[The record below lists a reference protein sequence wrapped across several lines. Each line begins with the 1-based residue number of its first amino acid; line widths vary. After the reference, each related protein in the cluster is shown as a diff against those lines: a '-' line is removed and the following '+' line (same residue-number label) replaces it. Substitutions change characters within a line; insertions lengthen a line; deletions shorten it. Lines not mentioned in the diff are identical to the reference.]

1 MTAAWMAAMLT
12 RLKSAL
18 LVIAASV
25 LALSLDVRAP
35 LTASSAQA
43 QESPDDDDVD
53 EGDLGSDDDVGNDGA
68 DGDGAADDGGD
79 ESLDEGADSGD
90 DDGGSDTGDGSADN
104 GGEVSGDEGADS
116 GADDDDGGD
125 SADGDGSADS
135 DGDESDDEGAD
146 DDGGDGG
153 DGEEEATGDVED
165 DDDGGDDDDG
175 LGGDDDGQGGNDD
188 GPGDD
193 DDEDSTPDSVE
204 RDDLAE
210 AASNIPPH
218 GVEID
223 SDGGW
228 IRTGEILALE
238 ADPTSLEF
246 ARSMGFH
253 VVERHQLTT
262 LGVSIVELRVPRGLA
277 TRDALEALRGGDP
290 ETAYDY
296 NHVYLPTQAAPMR
309 SRSAPRRQLGAPAI
323 VGNIG
328 IVDTAVDDTHPALS
342 GAQIVQASFVHQSRA
357 VDHGTAVASVLV
369 DNGAGAA
376 GAVFAAAVVEGGPSR
391 TNAFGTAES
400 LVRGLDWLAR
410 NDAAVVNISLAGP
423 PNMLLE
429 DAVRRARS
437 RGMIIVAAVGNDGPA
452 APPVYPAAY
461 DGVVGVT
468 AVDANDHV
476 YRRAGRGPQVDF
488 AAPGVGVSVAGAS
501 GAYTDVSGTSYASPV
516 VAAALARR
524 HARPDARSAQQ
535 AIDDLRTEAED
546 AGDAGPDPV
555 YGAGVIHPDQRP

>member
-1 MTAAWMAAMLT
+1 MLT
-12 RLKSAL
+12 RLKPAL
-18 LVIAASV
+18 LLLAASV
-25 LALSLDVRAP
+25 FALAVDIRAP
-35 LTASSAQA
+35 LTPNSAQA
-43 QESPDDDDVD
+43 QESPDDDGDDVD
-53 EGDLGSDDDVGNDGA
+53 EGDLGDDDVGNDGA
-68 DGDGAADDGGD
+68 DGGESTDEAGDVDAGDDGADTSGEDDDGAAGGDDGAAGGD
-79 ESLDEGADSGD
+79 DGETGGEDEPGGDGDDGPGGD
-90 DDGGSDTGDGSADN
+90 DDAP
-104 GGEVSGDEGADS
+104 GGEDDDGPDEDDDT
-116 GADDDDGGD
+116 DDDDASD
-125 SADGDGSADS
+125 SL
-135 DGDESDDEGAD
+135 
-146 DDGGDGG
+146 
-153 DGEEEATGDVED
+153 ED
-165 DDDGGDDDDG
+165 DDD
-175 LGGDDDGQGGNDD
+175 
-188 GPGDD
+188 
-193 DDEDSTPDSVE
+193 V
-204 RDDLAE
+204 AE
-210 AASNIPPH
+210 AASNIPPD

-296 NHVYLPTQAAPMR
+296 NHVYLPTQTAPARPTDM
-309 SRSAPRRQLGAPAI
+309 PHRRPSAPAI
-323 VGNIG
+323 AGNIG
-328 IVDTAVDDTHPALS
+328 IVDTAVDDTHPALN
-342 GAQIVQASFVHQSRA
+342 GVQIVQSSFVQQPRT
-357 VDHGTAVASVLV
+357 VDHGTAVASVLA

-376 GAVFAAAVVEGGPSR
+376 GAIFAATVVEGGPNR
-391 TNAFGTAES
+391 TSAFGTAES

-429 DAVRRARS
+429 EAVRRARA

-452 APPVYPAAY
+452 APPLYPAAY

-524 HARPDARSAQQ
+524 HPRLDARSAQQ
-535 AIDDLRTEAED
+535 AVDDLHAEAED
-546 AGDAGPDPV
+546 AGDVGPDPV